1 MIQFRKKKNV
11 DNNEGTKALMTNF
24 EDVFR
29 GKLCFEFKN
38 LKSIL
43 SIEEN
48 AKVLSQFHD
57 YIECEVSPAIINNQK
72 GASDFCDKIRGLS
85 TLVSNRIKELE
96 A

>member
-1 MIQFRKKKNV
+1 
-11 DNNEGTKALMTNF
+11 MTNF

-29 GKLCFEFKN
+29 GKLSFEFKN

-48 AKVLSQFHD
+48 SKVLSQFHD
-57 YIECEVSPAIINNQK
+57 YIECAISPAHINNQK
-72 GASDFCDKIRGLS
+72 GISDFTDKIQSLS
-85 TLVSNRIKELE
+85 TLISQRVKELE